1 MKNLIIAMGI
11 IISIFGLFSFRTGGS
26 DSASRD
32 LTYLREGG
40 SEFTVPGNVKE
51 ILDKSC
57 LPCHGADG
65 NGKAKMKWNYA
76 KMQEMKP
83 SKMVGKLSK
92 IVSKVESGKMPTAKF
107 IEKYPDK
114 KLTEAD
120 KKALIGWANGL
131 IKDLT
136 E

>member
-1 MKNLIIAMGI
+1 MKNLIITMGI
-11 IISIFGLFSFRTGGS
+11 IISIFGLLSFRTGGS
-26 DSASRD
+26 ASASRD

-40 SEFTVPGNVKE
+40 SKFTVPGNVKA

-57 LPCHGADG
+57 LPCHGVDG

-76 KMQEMKP
+76 KMPEMKP

-92 IVSKVESGKMPTAKF
+92 IVSKVEKGKMPTAKF
-107 IEKYPDK
+107 VEKNPDK